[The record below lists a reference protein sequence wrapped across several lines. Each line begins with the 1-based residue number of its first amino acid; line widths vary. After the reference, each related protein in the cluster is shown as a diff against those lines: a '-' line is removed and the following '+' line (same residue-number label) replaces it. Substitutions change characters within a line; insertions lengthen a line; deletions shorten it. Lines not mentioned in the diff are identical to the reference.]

1 MDNRESNINT
11 AKIADYKLNNVQV
24 DTPPMYQASP
34 SIIMQKGGGAHVNK
48 DEITDV
54 QSELLNITRI
64 NSKDPLKQWIPQKTN
79 LSYVNMNEGIFTQS
93 HTLLDNPPILL
104 RGNTKN
110 RWIDLHL
117 NPQEN
122 VIESFERNGQNTH
135 LTLIDNYN
143 C

>member
-54 QSELLNITRI
+54 QSELLNITRSI
-64 NSKDPLKQWIPQKTN
+64 N
-79 LSYVNMNEGIFTQS
+79 
-93 HTLLDNPPILL
+93 
-104 RGNTKN
+104 
-110 RWIDLHL
+110 L
-117 NPQEN
+117 N
-122 VIESFERNGQNTH
+122 
-135 LTLIDNYN
+135 
-143 C
+143 